1 MWLTREEAASHLK
14 IGLRTLDAWAA
25 AGRVVYYKTRF
36 PGERKSIIRYRQ
48 RDLDEV
54 LERVERPAASD

>member
-14 IGLRTLDAWAA
+14 ISLRTLDTWAA